1 MNQTNDT
8 ELKTDDRL
16 VRIEGVI
23 KGCEEILTDPAA
35 TPMIKKCAVDTAY
48 KHIVKIMKEEGTAC
62 SDS

>member
-1 MNQTNDT
+1 MSKTNENDT
-8 ELKTDDRL
+8 KIDDRL

-48 KHIVKIMKEEGTAC
+48 KHIVKIMKEGQDENA
-62 SDS
+62 